1 MMSELQF
8 SFLAIWLTAQSAL
21 LLFALWRA
29 GKALDML
36 YEVKS
41 ELYKIRKRVG

>member
-1 MMSELQF
+1 MTNLQL
-8 SFLAIWLTAQSAL
+8 SFLTLWLMAQTVL
-21 LLFALWRA
+21 VVLALWRC

-41 ELYKIRKRVG
+41 ELYRIRKRVG